1 MAILKDKVKLEL
13 LVNGNGPADNFKNNS
28 LFFYDKYSKS
38 DKDVMN
44 IPVGKMQIGGFYF
57 LQYEDDSNWMKW
69 SPIFTIDFKKFSNM
83 IVIFGVNFN
92 FIPLEFRVGIFDK
105 YINDLDFEKDNLL
118 KVSYKGVYEE
128 LRKYGF
134 EYAINEYN
142 MSQIK
147 YVHKISMNMVPRF
160 LYSQFPKNKY
170 DPNGLMKIWTAKID
184 KRDQRH
190 KEMTSAIISD
200 FYKMDNEISE
210 KYVVLNDHINRLQKS
225 IQKYGSH

>member
-134 EYAINEYN
+134 EYAINE
-142 MSQIK
+142 
-147 YVHKISMNMVPRF
+147 
-160 LYSQFPKNKY
+160 
-170 DPNGLMKIWTAKID
+170 
-184 KRDQRH
+184 
-190 KEMTSAIISD
+190 
-200 FYKMDNEISE
+200 
-210 KYVVLNDHINRLQKS
+210 
-225 IQKYGSH
+225 